1 MLLLRTNGL
10 IATGFLFIGGKT
22 EKPSTHNLGITYIV
36 QAPRTTFHLSPDKG
50 VPRSVA
56 DLFVISLLLLIFCV

>member
-1 MLLLRTNGL
+1 MLPLCTNGL
-10 IATGFLFIGGKT
+10 IATGFLFNGGKT
-22 EKPSTHNLGITYIV
+22 EKPSTPNLCIAYV
-36 QAPRTTFHLSPDKG
+36 VRAPRTTFHLSPDKG